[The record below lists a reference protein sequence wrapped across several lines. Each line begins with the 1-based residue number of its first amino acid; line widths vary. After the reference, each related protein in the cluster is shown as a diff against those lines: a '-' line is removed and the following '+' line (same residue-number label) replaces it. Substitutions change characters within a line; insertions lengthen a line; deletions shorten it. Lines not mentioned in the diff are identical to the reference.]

1 MTQTIQRKLNDSAFA
16 RWSALILISLM
27 MFFAYM
33 FVDMMSP
40 LQSLIEGQRG
50 WGPDVYGIY
59 GSSEYLLNV
68 FGFLIIAG
76 IILDKMGVRFTGT
89 LSASLMVIGAAIKF
103 YAISDWF
110 VGSELDATITG
121 WDIFGLPGSAVLAC
135 LGFMIFGCGCEMAG
149 ITVSRAIAKWFKGK
163 EMAMAMGL
171 EMAIARVGVFAIFT
185 MSPAIATSDMFAFI
199 PTAVAKPV
207 FLCSVF
213 LIIGLLCFLVF
224 VVMDKTLNKQLEAAG
239 EVEEVSSEEEFK
251 IGDVK
256 TILSSKIFWLVAM
269 LCVLYYSAI
278 FPFQKYATN
287 MFESN
292 LNLSPE
298 DAASIFRWFPIGAA
312 LITPFLGRF
321 LDKRGKGATM
331 LLLGAVLMIACHL
344 IFALVL
350 PKFPNLILAYS
361 AIVVL
366 GVSFSL
372 VPAALWPSVPKLMP
386 ERYLGSAYSLIFW
399 VQNVGLCLVPMLIG
413 VVLNSTNPGVSDA
426 FQNKNSIETLGE
438 KIAYM
443 DDIYKLEADIALYE
457 ELEAAKTAENNA
469 TSEITEDSEVAE
481 NVEAT
486 EVAEVAEATEATE
499 AAEDIAV
506 IATLPEG
513 FNVAKARAELKKLN
527 DGKAF
532 KGINEKF
539 VYDEAVK
546 ELAEL
551 EAEKVEKNYPDN
563 PKYNYTIT
571 MLLFVSFGV
580 LALIFGFWLKF
591 EDKKKGYGLELPN
604 IKQE

>member
-16 RWSALILISLM
+16 RWSALILIALM

-121 WDIFGLPGSAVLAC
+121 WGIFGLPGSAVLAC

-185 MSPAIATSDMFAFI
+185 MSPAIAASDMFAFI

-224 VVMDKTLNKQLEAAG
+224 VVMDKTLDKQLEAAG

-366 GVSFSL
+366 GVSFAL

-469 TSEITEDSEVAE
+469 TSEDTEATANVAE
-481 NVEAT
+481 NVEAAEVA
-486 EVAEVAEATEATE
+486 EVAEVAEAT
-499 AAEDIAV
+499 EDIAV

-580 LALIFGFWLKF
+580 LALIFGFWLKI

>member
-16 RWSALILISLM
+16 RWAAVILISLM

-50 WGPDVYGIY
+50 WSPDVFGAY

-76 IILDKMGVRFTGT
+76 IILDKMGIRFTGT

-103 YAISDWF
+103 YAVSDWF
-110 VGSELDATITG
+110 VGSELDATLTS
-121 WDIFGLPGSAVLAC
+121 WQFMDLPGSALLAC

-171 EMAIARVGVFAIFT
+171 EMAIARIGVFAIFT
-185 MSPAIATSDMFAFI
+185 LSPAVANSEMFAFI
-199 PTAVAKPV
+199 PTSVVKPV
-207 FLCSVF
+207 FLCTAL
-213 LIIGLLCFLVF
+213 LIVGLLCFLVF
-224 VVMDKTLNKQLEAAG
+224 NVMDKKLDNQLRAAG
-239 EVEEVSSEEEFK
+239 EADDAAGEEEFK

-256 TILSSKIFWLVAM
+256 VILSSKIFWLVAM

-278 FPFQKYATN
+278 FPFQKYAVN
-287 MFESN
+287 MFENN
-292 LNLSPE
+292 LNLTAEEAS
-298 DAASIFRWFPIGAA
+298 SIFRWFPIGAA
-312 LITPFLGRF
+312 LITPFLGGF

-331 LLLGAVLMIACHL
+331 LILGAILMISCHL
-344 IFALVL
+344 VFALVL
-350 PKFPNLILAYS
+350 PKHPNLLLAYA

-399 VQNVGLCLVPMLIG
+399 VQNVGLCLVPYIIG

-426 FQNKNSIETLGE
+426 FQNKNEIETLE
-438 KIAYM
+438 KKVDYVA
-443 DDIYKLEADIALYE
+443 DIKTHEAEIALYY
-457 ELEAAKTAENNA
+457 ELEAAKAKAPVLEVNVEETVA
-469 TSEITEDSEVAE
+469 EVAE
-481 NVEAT
+481 AAEAA
-486 EVAEVAEATEATE
+486 EVAEVAEEVEAP
-499 AAEDIAV
+499 AIN
-506 IATLPEG
+506 TLPED
-513 FNVAKARAELKKLN
+513 FDIAKWESELKKLN
-527 DGKAF
+527 
-532 KGINEKF
+532 NEKAAQGISKDF
-539 VYDEAVK
+539 NYEIAV
-546 ELAEL
+546 AQL
-551 EAEKVEKNYPDN
+551 EALKVEKAEKGYVDN
-563 PKYNYTIT
+563 PRYDYTAT

-580 LALIFGFWLKF
+580 LALLFGFWLKI
-591 EDKKKGYGLELPN
+591 EDKRKGYGLELPN
-604 IKQE
+604 IKE